1 VEYNPDTHSLQCPKC
16 EHGMD
21 EITYEDITIDRCT
34 NCHGLWFDEKE
45 ADQLKSKQG
54 SEAVDT
60 GDPAEGQKWD
70 SHADINCPRC
80 GKEMEKSA
88 DPKQIHIWYE
98 VCSDHGMFMD
108 AGEFTDFKE
117 ESLIDYFRGLIKGNR
132 GTTAP

>member
-1 VEYNPDTHSLQCPKC
+1 MEYNQDVHSLQCPKC

-21 EITYEDITIDRCT
+21 EVTHEGVSIDRCT
-34 NCHGLWFDEKE
+34 HCHGLWFDDDE
-45 ADQLKSKQG
+45 AAQLKNKLG

-88 DPKQIHIWYE
+88 DPNQIHIWYE
-98 VCSDHGMFMD
+98 VCNDHGMFMD
-108 AGEFTDFKE
+108 AGEFTDFKG

-132 GTTAP
+132 ETIAP